1 MSEEQN
7 ARDITDI
14 RQNMVR
20 NDVYKAEQAGVVK
33 DVTENAKDIL
43 ALEVKVDKAE
53 ERRAADRRLI
63 LTALVLPIVTALIIL
78 YITSQIGGQ

>member
-7 ARDITDI
+7 ARDIVDI